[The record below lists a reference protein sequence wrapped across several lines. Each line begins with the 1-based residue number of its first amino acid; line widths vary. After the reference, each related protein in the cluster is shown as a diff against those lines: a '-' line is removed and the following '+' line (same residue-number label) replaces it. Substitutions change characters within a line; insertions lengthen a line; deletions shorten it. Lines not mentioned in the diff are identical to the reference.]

1 MEVSSANELLD
12 ASARGVVTL
21 GSHSWS
27 HPNLAT
33 LDAVALRKELD
44 RALKWTTSVEGGIP
58 WLAYPYGIHDD
69 RVAKAAHAAGY
80 VGAVTVEGGGLLK
93 PPAPDLSDPFRTPRL
108 NVPAGCSTRGLRLR
122 LSPVA
127 LGR

>member
-1 MEVSSANELLD
+1 M
-12 ASARGVVTL
+12 TL

-27 HPNLAT
+27 HPNLAA
-33 LDAVALRKELD
+33 LDASALRKELD
-44 RALKWTTSVEGGIP
+44 RAHEWTSSTKGGIP
-58 WLAYPYGIHDD
+58 WLAYPYGIFDD

-80 VGAVTVEGGGLLK
+80 VGAVTVDGGGLLK
-93 PPAPDLSDPFRTPRL
+93 APELETRDPFRTPRL